1 MTDKPNI
8 AALRIDERLVH
19 GQGQLWIKTLGVNT
33 VIVANDEAANDP
45 IQQTLMKTVIPK
57 TIAMRFFTVQHT
69 CDVIY
74 KASPKQVMFII
85 CKSAEDALKLVE
97 GGVPVTEINVGNIH
111 RAPGK
116 QEISPYIAL
125 GEEDRDALRTLK
137 EKYNVTFNTSAG
149 SKYTSCCT
157 AFQHQSCFC
166 QNTRSFRPTMLYI
179 SCMIYKYT
187 TNSSLC

>member
-97 GGVPVTEINVGNIH
+97 GSG
-111 RAPGK
+111 
-116 QEISPYIAL
+116 
-125 GEEDRDALRTLK
+125 DRDQCG
-137 EKYNVTFNTSAG
+137 KYPQSTGKTGDQPIHCTWGRRQGCAPNSEREIQRYIQYKINTNGCGYSIQ
-149 SKYTSCCT
+149 C
-157 AFQHQSCFC
+157 
-166 QNTRSFRPTMLYI
+166 
-179 SCMIYKYT
+179 
-187 TNSSLC
+187 